1 MEGMSTTQDGKI
13 VFEEK
18 KRNLEYNRLRT
29 LIPQLAE
36 KQTVSK
42 VFTAI
47 NLVIIPYLIPSMPF
61 RNPFAIIISMLFCE
75 IFFTWDYLSSNELM
89 RIILPQFLRSKYT
102 TVYIHIYVLIRNV
115 ASISHHKNHPYSI
128 GRYQMAPALT
138 PWMY

>member
-42 VFTAI
+42 IEVVEEAI
-47 NLVIIPYLIPSMPF
+47 NYIAQLQ
-61 RNPFAIIISMLFCE
+61 N
-75 IFFTWDYLSSNELM
+75 TLSSFREVSSEEL
-89 RIILPQFLRSKYT
+89 RQQFLERETKRRQ
-102 TVYIHIYVLIRNV
+102 LIRER
-115 ASISHHKNHPYSI
+115 S
-128 GRYQMAPALT
+128 RRT
-138 PWMY
+138 PSYLQCRNKRKPRTIQETVGKKR